1 MLLKH
6 QDTMPLIDDRFCT
19 LLEPNMDIKDIA
31 IDLTSLYGETQ
42 RVFGKNGSNFDQ
54 YENYECKTIKQ
65 YFKYEKILAVST
77 ALLFQMSAANIIVQ
91 KTDF

>member
-1 MLLKH
+1 MKVK
-6 QDTMPLIDDRFCT
+6 F
-19 LLEPNMDIKDIA
+19 
-31 IDLTSLYGETQ
+31 
-42 RVFGKNGSNFDQ
+42 RVTRG
-54 YENYECKTIKQ
+54 